1 MTKLIEITPKLKPL
15 WKEHC
20 KRYGKTIK
28 KEVRKR
34 LGFWKYH
41 FTDEG
46 MLGEF
51 IMLNT
56 SFKDGLRTKEIK

>member
-1 MTKLIEITPKLKPL
+1 MKLIEITPKLKPL
-15 WKEHC
+15 WKEHI
-20 KRYGKTIK
+20 KRYGKVVK
-28 KEVRKR
+28 REVRKE

-46 MLGEF
+46 IMGEF

-56 SFKDGLRTKEIK
+56 SFKDGLKKGEIK